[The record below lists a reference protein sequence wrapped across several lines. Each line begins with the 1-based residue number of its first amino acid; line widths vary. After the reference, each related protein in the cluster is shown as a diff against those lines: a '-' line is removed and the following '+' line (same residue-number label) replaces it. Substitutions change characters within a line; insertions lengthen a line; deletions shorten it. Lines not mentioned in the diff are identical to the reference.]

1 MPSHEGR
8 IATSPTSPVDPFV
21 QPGSM
26 DGYDA
31 GMKDTAAAPT
41 SPVLPPPHAPM
52 HSPPPLQVDSTPQTQ
67 GYTAKSPQGDP
78 FDDPTSATT
87 PNPTNDTETFTQ
99 EVVKL
104 NKSNSLQPPSQQEGY
119 HPSQSSGLSRSP
131 AFSAGPNKTPRD
143 PADSSSYAGGAGNG
157 VLPNNSGN
165 FSYGKPDGGYPLRPS
180 RPQDNPSGH
189 FRTGSDGTYGS
200 SGAQGTEQLRAP
212 SPLLVDP
219 VDHPTPNPPSPG
231 QSPPRRP
238 RPNPPP
244 RPSRNNHQYLQAP
257 AGMPNGTGAGGAG
270 AGRARDRTPSPSRPT
285 VQSRPVSATGTRPVT
300 ISEKQ
305 GEPHFGLSNLS
316 FTPINYP
323 DPNTALDKQYPTP
336 EHLFQAMK
344 FMANKP
350 LIAEHIRTCGGHP
363 NPRQEARR
371 FAYEQDP
378 TWATTCMDRMYEVLQ
393 LKFAAYPGLEVEL
406 LDTGEADIILNS
418 SDPFWGC
425 GPDGTGQNHLG
436 NLLMRLRQELVE
448 ALSDQID
455 RTGT

>member
-1 MPSHEGR
+1 MDSYDVGME
-8 IATSPTSPVDPFV
+8 DPA
-21 QPGSM
+21 P
-26 DGYDA
+26 
-31 GMKDTAAAPT
+31 APT
-41 SPVLPPPHAPM
+41 SPVYPPPQPSV
-52 HSPPPLQVDSTPQTQ
+52 HSPPPLKVNSTSKTQ
-67 GYTAKSPQGDP
+67 GYIASSPQVDP

-87 PNPTNDTETFTQ
+87 PNPTNDTETITE
-99 EVVKL
+99 EVVKQ
-104 NKSNSLQPPSQQEGY
+104 NKTNKLPPPSQWEGY
-119 HPSQSSGLSRSP
+119 DASHSSGLSRSP
-131 AFSAGPNKTPRD
+131 AFSAGPGKTPRD
-143 PADSSSYAGGAGNG
+143 PPDSSSHESGAG
-157 VLPNNSGN
+157 
-165 FSYGKPDGGYPLRPS
+165 
-180 RPQDNPSGH
+180 
-189 FRTGSDGTYGS
+189 
-200 SGAQGTEQLRAP
+200 TEELRAP
-212 SPLLVDP
+212 SPLLPDP
-219 VDHPTPNPPSPG
+219 VDHPTPNPSSPD
-231 QSPPRRP
+231 QSPPRRQ
-238 RPNPPP
+238 RPTVPP
-244 RPSRNNHQYLQAP
+244 RPSRNNQHLQTP

-270 AGRARDRTPSPSRPT
+270 MGSRTPSPSRPT
-285 VQSRPVSATGTRPVT
+285 VHSRPVSATGTRPVT

-378 TWATTCMDRMYEVLQ
+378 TWSTTCMDKMYEVLQ

-406 LDTGEADIILNS
+406 LDTGEADLVLNS

-425 GPDGTGQNHLG
+425 GSDGTGQNHLG

-448 ALSDQID
+448 ALSDQIA
-455 RTGT
+455 RTGASS